1 MGPKKYTLD
10 ELSSSLDAQLD
21 GKLADFGAA
30 LIADIKKEIMG
41 EVKQL
46 LAHHESKIEQQETKI
61 TQLESHVAMLQKH
74 VENVKCIQVD
84 NESKYD
90 DIEQY
95 GRRLCLRIDGVETVE
110 NETADNVLDKVKAIV
125 VESGAKIPDEFI
137 DRAHR
142 IGAPYEDRK
151 TKVMAQS
158 IIVRFCNFRHRTLF
172 YRNRKNLSG
181 KTVKL
186 DLTRK
191 RYTILSDARVL
202 VEKNDNVD
210 FVYSDINRHFP
221 NFIKI
226 SC

>member
-1 MGPKKYTLD
+1 
-10 ELSSSLDAQLD
+10 
-21 GKLADFGAA
+21 
-30 LIADIKKEIMG
+30 
-41 EVKQL
+41 
-46 LAHHESKIEQQETKI
+46 
-61 TQLESHVAMLQKH
+61 MLQKH

-172 YRNRKNLSG
+172 YRNRKKS
-181 KTVKL
+181 VW
-186 DLTRK
+186 
-191 RYTILSDARVL
+191 
-202 VEKNDNVD
+202 KNGEIRSHKKKVH
-210 FVYSDINRHFP
+210 YI
-221 NFIKI
+221 I
-226 SC
+226 